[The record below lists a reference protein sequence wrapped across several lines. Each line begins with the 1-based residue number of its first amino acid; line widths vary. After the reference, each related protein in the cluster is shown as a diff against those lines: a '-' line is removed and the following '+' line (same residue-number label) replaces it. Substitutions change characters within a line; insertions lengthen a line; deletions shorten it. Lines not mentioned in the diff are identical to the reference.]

1 MKVVILPVMHPLLQ
15 LSAIIRMLC
24 DVVDPGVLLQQALG
38 EQPGQVTPGG
48 RPSGPLLLLVKRPFI
63 CEAITPLHNLQ
74 PPNCLSV
81 PALALVWQQ
90 CSLKKSAQSSS
101 AHIKE

>member
-63 CEAITPLHNLQ
+63 CEPITPLHNLQ
-74 PPNCLSV
+74 PANWLSGH
-81 PALALVWQQ
+81 AQALV
-90 CSLKKSAQSSS
+90 
-101 AHIKE
+101 